1 MKIVSLISTTITF
14 LFVVYFIEDVYG
26 KKKLEKKIIFHQN
39 DNILQK
45 ITVSLEKCVKKDKI
59 ISKKGIL
66 PPIFKKCLKKMK
78 KQKSLSKDKK
88 KATKASL
95 KKVIKSINECLKS
108 KNKKKDQTKSKK
120 KQQKRSK
127 RSKNFAEKMKGID
140 EEMEKMNLLL
150 KKIDDHKDLEAC
162 GKEKCECGKSEHSSN
177 ARIYNGKTA
186 FEKQFPWQLL
196 IQVTYKNDKGEEQN
210 PRAGGILVSRKHVL
224 SVAHAFFHEKDSRRY
239 FFLF

>member
-78 KQKSLSKDKK
+78 KQKSLSEDKK
-88 KATKASL
+88 KATKAFL
-95 KKVIKSINECLKS
+95 KKVIKSINMCLKS
-108 KNKKKDQTKSKK
+108 KNKKKDQTESRK

-140 EEMEKMNLLL
+140 EEMKKMNLLL
-150 KKIDDHKDLEAC
+150 KEINDHKDLEAC
-162 GKEKCECGKSEHSSN
+162 GREKCECGKSEHSSN

-210 PRAGGILVSRKHVL
+210 PRA
-224 SVAHAFFHEKDSRRY
+224 AHCYTAI
-239 FFLF
+239 